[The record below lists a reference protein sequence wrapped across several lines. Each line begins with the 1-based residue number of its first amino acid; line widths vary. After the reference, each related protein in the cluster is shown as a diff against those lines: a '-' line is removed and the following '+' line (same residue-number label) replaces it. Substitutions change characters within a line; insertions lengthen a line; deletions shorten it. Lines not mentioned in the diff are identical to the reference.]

1 MTVLRVAYARPA
13 RSSDSTSSNSASRA
27 RPLRV
32 AQMLACAHQMEA
44 MITRAEIR
52 DRAELAERFGFSR
65 ARITQLLD
73 LLLLAPDL
81 QEAILFG
88 EVSRGRDPIHEHS
101 LRKIAREASWH
112 AQRSL
117 WKRRIPH

>member
-13 RSSDSTSSNSASRA
+13 TLPDSPSSNSASRA

-32 AQMLACAHQMEA
+32 AQMLACAHRMEA
-44 MITRAEIR
+44 MITRGEIR
-52 DRAELAERFGFSR
+52 DRAELAARFGFSR

-81 QEAILFG
+81 QEAILLG

-101 LRKIAREASWH
+101 LRRIAREASWH
-112 AQRSL
+112 AQRGL

>member
-1 MTVLRVAYARPA
+1 MTLLRVAYVRKPHASE
-13 RSSDSTSSNSASRA
+13 SSQPIVPSSA

-44 MITRAEIR
+44 MITRGEIR
-52 DRAELAERFGFSR
+52 DRTELAVRFGFSR

-88 EVSRGRDPIHEHS
+88 ESTRGRDSIHEHS
-101 LRKIAREASWH
+101 LRRIAREASWR
-112 AQRSL
+112 AQRGL
-117 WKRRIPH
+117 WKGPIL

>member
-1 MTVLRVAYARPA
+1 MTVLRVAYAGKLI
-13 RSSDSTSSNSASRA
+13 RSGSSHSDAAPSA

-44 MITRAEIR
+44 MITRGEIR

-88 EVSRGRDPIHEHS
+88 EVSQGRDPIHEHS

-112 AQRSL
+112 AQRDL
-117 WKRRIPH
+117 WRGRIPY